1 MDGTV
6 NKKQKKV
13 KKSQEWKKK
22 GGKLIPK
29 TIVSEKDGTELFGFT
44 AKPQGSNLMIMI
56 DIYDEEKREETI
68 NRFRE
73 SCDEL
78 IEGYAK
84 EGIFIKRVCLID
96 SNQII
101 PELNECTVIRD
112 ENNVVIRQDIAI
124 DMIDLIT
131 GDLVPFEM
139 TIGIRD

>member
-1 MDGTV
+1 MS
-6 NKKQKKV
+6 KKQKKV

-112 ENNVVIRQDIAI
+112 ESNVVIKQDIAI
-124 DMIDLIT
+124 DMVDLIT

>member
-1 MDGTV
+1 MS
-6 NKKQKKV
+6 KIQKKA

-29 TIVSEKDGTELFGFT
+29 TIVSEKDGTELFGFA
-44 AKPQGSNLMIMI
+44 AKPQGPNLMIMI
-56 DIYDEEKREETI
+56 DIYDKEKREDTI

-73 SCDEL
+73 YCDEL

-84 EGIFIKRVCLID
+84 EGIFIKIVCLID
-96 SNQII
+96 SDQII
-101 PELNECTVIRD
+101 PELKKCTVIRD
-112 ENNVVIRQDIAI
+112 ENDVVIKHDVTI
-124 DMIDLIT
+124 DMVDLIT

>member
-1 MDGTV
+1 MKKR
-6 NKKQKKV
+6 NKSRL

-56 DIYDEEKREETI
+56 DIYDEENREETI

-96 SNQII
+96 SNKII

-112 ENNVVIRQDIAI
+112 ENNVVIKQDIVI

-139 TIGIRD
+139 TIGIRY